1 MQKKHLIAVDEFCS
15 IHDVE
20 ISYVSLLQQ
29 TGLIHVITVENAY
42 FIDKENL
49 KLLER
54 YVHFHYEL
62 DINIEGI
69 ETISH
74 LLLQLNAMHDE
85 ITHLRNRLGL
95 FE

>member
-20 ISYVSLLQQ
+20 ISYVSSLQQ
-29 TGLIHVITVENAY
+29 IGLIHFLTIRNAY
-42 FIDKENL
+42 FIDTENL

-54 YVHFHYEL
+54 YVHFHYVL

-74 LLLQLNAMHDE
+74 LLIQLNAMQDE

>member
-20 ISYVSLLQQ
+20 TSYVRSLQQ
-29 TGLIHVITVENAY
+29 TGLLHVITVGNAY
-42 FIDKENL
+42 FIDTENL
-49 KLLER
+49 KLLEQ

-69 ETISH
+69 ESISH
-74 LLLQLNAMHDE
+74 LLIRVNSMQDE
-85 ITHLRNRLGL
+85 ITLLRNRLGL
-95 FE
+95 YE